1 MLLVVG
7 VRMVLFNGA
16 SFNTSQET
24 ESIRGFGIFYGFV
37 FKILLC
43 SLVVVCWPIQH
54 FTVCPWHRHQLTGAQ
69 PGIRVFTCQPWWTLD
84 SHFGI
89 FWRYVA
95 ATVGF
100 SMWRFYFEVLAW
112 AVVTGLTGRAAAVAG
127 IFAPPRLENNPCIAE
142 FCRLL
147 HPWCQYIG
155 DWSREEFSISR
166 AEVELCITPGPET
179 SLDEDKLLNWYKQ

>member
-7 VRMVLFNGA
+7 VRMVLFNKA

-43 SLVVVCWPIQH
+43 SLVVVVVVCWPIQH
-54 FTVCPWHRHQLTGAQ
+54 FTVCPRHRHQLTGAQ

-127 IFAPPRLENNPCIAE
+127 IFAPPRLENNPCI
-142 FCRLL
+142 CRILQIIV
-147 HPWCQYIG
+147 PKV
-155 DWSREEFSISR
+155 SIYR
-166 AEVELCITPGPET
+166 GLE
-179 SLDEDKLLNWYKQ
+179 